1 MPTSGWRNLRTSLS
15 AFQTAGKTRPYWK
28 VLRPVRGLNPL
39 RRSSSYLSRPPKQCS
54 GQVKRIG
61 APSRIRTYD
70 TRFRKPLLYP
80 LSYGG

>member
-1 MPTSGWRNLRTSLS
+1 VDAHLWLAKSENVAQRLPGGRQD
-15 AFQTAGKTRPYWK
+15 AACWK
-28 VLRPVRGLNPL
+28 VLRPVRGLNPAEIIEL
-39 RRSSSYLSRPPKQCS
+39 PQQTAKQCS